1 MMKGSQGSKE
11 KIKMQ
16 NPKTNAGSKCVP
28 PSGHLVELSSYAT
41 ALSAKRVKKSDV
53 FSRTSFYIFFISCF
67 WVKHLQKYTRKE
79 P

>member
-41 ALSAKRVKKSDV
+41 ALSAEGKKVRCIFQNV
-53 FSRTSFYIFFISCF
+53 FLYFLY
-67 WVKHLQKYTRKE
+67 
-79 P
+79 